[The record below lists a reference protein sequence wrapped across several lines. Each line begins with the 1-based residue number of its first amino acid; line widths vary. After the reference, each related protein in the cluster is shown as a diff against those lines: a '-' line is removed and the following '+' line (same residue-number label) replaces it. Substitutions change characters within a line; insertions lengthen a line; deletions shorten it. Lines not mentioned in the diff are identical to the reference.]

1 MGHLH
6 HLIGASQSRS
16 LGRIDVFFVQI
27 DGLMT
32 MSFDEVVLSIKQIAP
47 KLVILMHYFGVTDS
61 QEFFA
66 VSW

>member
-1 MGHLH
+1 MGYLH

-16 LGRIDVFFVQI
+16 LGRIDVLFVPI